1 MSTLARPGRTAAL
14 VDLADRDLDLAI
26 LADWPRFAHAAA
38 RAFAT
43 LNGSGTPIPAVL
55 AASAVAVAKIPIASA
70 ASKSP
75 LPATETFLAVRV
87 DDPAVEA
94 RRLDRLIAES
104 LQTAFRASQRSLPG
118 PASAWLDHA
127 ERVILDTVSHSP
139 APLSTSLAHWV
150 LTLARIDATHPVV
163 MIGIAATQRRLAA
176 AARHSLE
183 RAVLDGS
190 LDRAA
195 VEPLHRAVSHAITAW
210 NWNHSSLTK
219 QFDPRQPL
227 PTNVSAQLGLLQQ
240 PALTIR
246 DALQQRTP
254 ATVLT
259 SLATHDFG
267 AATLAAM
274 LVNDPVVDAA
284 VRETR
289 IQTMASGQLRPIA
302 TTRPTRA
309 VAAAEQATRRVAIA
323 PQPDVQAVTAPVVD
337 STQLPILTPELERA
351 YASRRDRGQVAQAR
365 ITRGLV
371 LAREMPAT
379 EAAMADGRAAVAE
392 LIVHGGR
399 TINAALGRTRD
410 QFTYAAR
417 RDVVQ
422 QAWLLAT
429 EAATT
434 FDPDKGRWTS
444 YLKDYLEA
452 TLRPATRRMDNSG
465 TVLPLVRVRVA
476 DPAKAEAQAKLFHQR
491 LRPVVAGDFAQFNE
505 RDPDQQPADEQ
516 ALNRMESERVDRVT
530 DRILRE
536 LDALPP
542 LRRDSVNASYFD
554 TEPIRDV
561 AERHQVSTRTVM
573 REAHR
578 GLDDLTTRLVGPGQ
592 PATLDRRLQRHAAIE
607 HRQPSTGPRPVTGIS
622 R

>member
-1 MSTLARPGRTAAL
+1 MSTLAHHSRTAAV
-14 VDLADRDLDLAI
+14 VDPADRDLDLAI

-55 AASAVAVAKIPIASA
+55 AASAVAIASTPIASTTSA
-70 ASKSP
+70 SP
-75 LPATETFLAVRV
+75 LPATETFLAARV

-104 LQTAFRASQRSLPG
+104 LHAALRASQRSLPG
-118 PASAWLDHA
+118 PASAWLGHA
-127 ERVILDTVSHSP
+127 ERVVLDTDNHTP
-139 APLSTSLAHWV
+139 APLATSLAHWA
-150 LTLARIDATHPVV
+150 LTLARTDTTHPVV
-163 MIGIAATQRRLAA
+163 MIGIAATQRRVAA
-176 AARHSLE
+176 AARNSLE

-190 LDRAA
+190 LDRAGA
-195 VEPLHRAVSHAITAW
+195 EPLHRAVSHAITAW
-210 NWNHSSLTK
+210 NWHHSSLTK

-227 PTNVSAQLGLLQQ
+227 PANVAAQLGRLQE
-240 PALTIR
+240 PALTVR
-246 DALQQRTP
+246 DALQQQTP
-254 ATVLT
+254 STVLA
-259 SLATHDFG
+259 SLTTHDFG
-267 AATLAAM
+267 AATLAAT
-274 LVNDPVVDAA
+274 LINDPVVDAA

-289 IQTMASGQLRPIA
+289 IQTMASGQLSPIA
-302 TTRPTRA
+302 EGPPTRPVAAAEPETRRIAIAAQPDVRA
-309 VAAAEQATRRVAIA
+309 VAAPAI
-323 PQPDVQAVTAPVVD
+323 D
-337 STQLPILTPELERA
+337 STQLPTLTPELERA
-351 YASRRDRGQVAQAR
+351 YASRRDLGQVAQAR
-365 ITRGLV
+365 LMQGVVPAKEI
-371 LAREMPAT
+371 PAT

-392 LIVHGGR
+392 LAVHGGR
-399 TINAALGRTRD
+399 TINSALGRTRD

-465 TVLPLVRVRVA
+465 TVLPLVRVRGA
-476 DPAKAEAQAKLFHQR
+476 DQEKATAQAKLFHQR
-491 LRPVVAGDFAQFNE
+491 LRPVIAGDFAQFNE

-516 ALNRMESERVDRVT
+516 ALNRMESERIDRLT

-542 LRRDSVNASYFD
+542 LRRDSVNATYFD
-554 TEPIRDV
+554 TEPIRYV
-561 AERHQVSTRTVM
+561 AERHQVSTRTVK

-578 GLDDLTTRLVGPGQ
+578 GLDDLTTRLVGPGH

-607 HRQPSTGPRPVTGIS
+607 RRQPSFGPRPVTGIS